1 MIIHTFATP
10 LQSNRV
16 KAALILALQW
26 AAVVIGVVLKRKS
39 FHEGIL
45 ATYLTIRMDT
55 DSRDR
60 ALENLEV
67 ESVKSSMLGQ
77 IIRRKEDVDLEMG
90 RRRK

>member
-1 MIIHTFATP
+1 
-10 LQSNRV
+10 
-16 KAALILALQW
+16 
-26 AAVVIGVVLKRKS
+26 
-39 FHEGIL
+39 
-45 ATYLTIRMDT
+45 MDT